1 MSNTF
6 TKILENMYRV
16 NIMSTVYIEQAEYFT
31 ISVFGD
37 QVKWCG
43 MLNIYSRGRY
53 GIESIF

>member
-1 MSNTF
+1 MTFIETSNNMSNTF

-37 QVKWCG
+37 QVK
-43 MLNIYSRGRY
+43 
-53 GIESIF
+53 